1 MPRIPSPLHPP
12 PPPRTMSTLRAT
24 YSEPADGPAIF
35 SRDLPPVSAAPTTDE
50 KTAYLSA
57 LRTSVSEL
65 QAEVNA
71 HVTQKMEQEKKAS
84 GVDESKEAAL
94 EANYGEEVVEE
105 DE

>member
-1 MPRIPSPLHPP
+1 
-12 PPPRTMSTLRAT
+12 MSTLRAT
-24 YSEPADGPAIF
+24 YASPADGTAAF
-35 SRDLPPVSAAPTTDE
+35 TRDLPPASAAPTSDD
-50 KTAYLSA
+50 KTAFLAA

-94 EANYGEEVVEE
+94 EANYGEEVVDE
-105 DE
+105 DD